1 MKGKRIPKSRPRR
14 QPRRDDAEPVSAS
27 FIDSCAHM
35 ELPSLAIV
43 GRPNVGKSS
52 LFNAILGRRQAIVH
66 FDCGVTRDRV
76 SASGVWHGRRF
87 NLIDTGGL
95 GMFENE
101 TNSVGKWDK
110 LIALRGDV
118 NVVLESARNDKRIG
132 KPLEAAVTLRADD
145 PESAELLDAVSDMDL
160 SDLLIVSRCLTEDDG
175 PEDAVVGQGSRSPG
189 LRISVSEAP
198 GTKCP
203 RCWRHSL
210 EADPVTELC
219 PRCAAVV
226 AKL

>member
-1 MKGKRIPKSRPRR
+1 MKGKRIQKTRPRR
-14 QPRRDDAEPVSAS
+14 TPRRDDSEPVSAS
-27 FIDSCAHM
+27 FVDSCAHM

-110 LIALRGDV
+110 LIAEQV
-118 NVVLESARNDKRIG
+118 
-132 KPLEAAVTLRADD
+132 AAA
-145 PESAELLDAVSDMDL
+145 
-160 SDLLIVSRCLTEDDG
+160 I
-175 PEDAVVGQGSRSPG
+175 EDAAAILFVVDVQVRSEERRTGCPPCSRSGRRACRRRGVG
-189 LRISVSEAP
+189 LRCRGRGGEAP
-198 GTKCP
+198 P
-203 RCWRHSL
+203 ARQRRR
-210 EADPVTELC
+210 E
-219 PRCAAVV
+219 
-226 AKL
+226 

>member
-27 FIDSCAHM
+27 FVDSCAHM

-110 LIALRGDV
+110 LIAEQVAAAIEDAAAILFVVDV
-118 NVVLESARNDKRIG
+118 QAGLL
-132 KPLEAAVTLRADD
+132 PLDHGIADRLRA
-145 PESAELLDAVSDMDL
+145 
-160 SDLLIVSRCLTEDDG
+160 
-175 PEDAVVGQGSRSPG
+175 
-189 LRISVSEAP
+189 
-198 GTKCP
+198 
-203 RCWRHSL
+203 
-210 EADPVTELC
+210 
-219 PRCAAVV
+219 
-226 AKL
+226 